1 MFDFEGFDQAFAPV
15 GPDEQTSQPVP
26 RIRKRKTLKE
36 QVVFWTL
43 NTLILPIVAVCY
55 LTIGADGMRRMMSG
69 LSLRLHK
76 LPIPGAEYLKSYSGF
91 DRLDIAMLAA
101 IVLFVAVAILW
112 VRVFR
117 ELQDVGE
124 LKLQRSENPIRFF
137 LLVII
142 AGIVIAADSW
152 IFYVGLSSHAASGW
166 GGETPAYVPA
176 AATVLYMAGLAL
188 LGAWHSDYHYSNRI

>member
-15 GPDEQTSQPVP
+15 GPDEQTSRPIP
-26 RIRKRKTLKE
+26 RLRKRKTLKE
-36 QVVFWTL
+36 QVVFWAL
-43 NTLILPIVAVCY
+43 NALILPIVAVCY

-91 DRLDIAMLAA
+91 ERLDIAMLAA
-101 IVLFVAVAILW
+101 IILFMAVAILW

-137 LLVII
+137 LLVVI
-142 AGIVIAADSW
+142 AGIVIAADSG
-152 IFYVGLSSHAASGW
+152 IFYVGLSSHASSGW